1 MKNKSKLYA
10 IYAIIAETR
19 EHKCTGCNRY
29 SGQVQLSHSHIISRA
44 KRPDLTCEYDNITYH
59 CLSIGEHKGCHDI
72 WEHGT
77 VDEKKTLFDYEK
89 NMSYIRR
96 VDEGLYNKLRLK
108 EIEE

>member
-10 IYAIIAETR
+10 IYAMIAETR
-19 EHKCTGCNRY
+19 EHMCTGCNRY

-44 KRPDLTCEYDNITYH
+44 KRPDLTCDIENITYH
-59 CLSIGEHKGCHDI
+59 CLSIGQKGCHDI

>member
-19 EHKCTGCNRY
+19 EHKCTGCGRY

-44 KRPDLTCEYDNITYH
+44 KRPDLTCDIENITYH
-59 CLSIGEHKGCHDI
+59 CLSIGQKGCHDI